1 MGDAANLFL
10 AVKPGFW
17 DCGWMAPTVGF
28 NRVGLP
34 GGGLFFA
41 AVVQGVSVA
50 DDFLVCGGVY
60 RLVMVLENGRT
71 PPHQGSIKPVHQ

>member
-10 AVKPGFW
+10 VVKPGFW

-41 AVVQGVSVA
+41 AVVQG
-50 DDFLVCGGVY
+50 
-60 RLVMVLENGRT
+60 
-71 PPHQGSIKPVHQ
+71 